1 MIDSAPPADPN
12 VAGSAFFFIMNIK
25 TSDLVQLGQTA
36 ADAFNEHDNAQT
48 ALEESF
54 GTVFNVAKDN
64 LLRDVRLAET
74 QGLDLS
80 MFSGESSR
88 FKFPQFDTNI
98 VVRIQRIPTR
108 HAKLEKLAQKV
119 AKLEQELKV
128 AKLQLKHLGVE
139 LVHAGECDEVT
150 DKVTLAFTRM
160 RK

>member
-1 MIDSAPPADPN
+1 MIPSAPPADPN
-12 VAGSAFFFIMNIK
+12 VADTVFLFPMNIK
-25 TSDLVQLGQTA
+25 TTDLVQLGQSA
-36 ADAFNEHDNAQT
+36 ADAFNEYDQAQT

-64 LLRDVRLAET
+64 LLRDVRIAES

-80 MFSGESSR
+80 MFAGESSR

-98 VVRIQRIPTR
+98 VVRIQRIPTP
-108 HAKLEKLAQKV
+108 HAKLEKLAGKV

-128 AKLQLKHLGVE
+128 ARLQLKHMGVE
-139 LVHAGECDEVT
+139 LVQSGDCDEVT
-150 DKVTLAFTRM
+150 EKVTLAFTRL